1 MPDQANAGDHPPRP
15 RLALRIGVTG
25 HRPNK
30 LRAVEAAVAA
40 AVHTALGA
48 IRAAVLDVH
57 ARAETIGCYR
67 HDSPLLRVVSPLAE
81 GADRIVAS
89 EGGKLGFELQ
99 VVLPFAQQDYERDF
113 ATETSKTEFRELLA
127 KSTATLTLDGNR
139 DIPLAR
145 DRAYRDCGLTVLRQC
160 DVLIAIWDGQPAEGK
175 GDAGTGAIVNDALR
189 RGLLVVWIDTRDP
202 SAEPRWLTK
211 IETADRSGTP
221 HTDALEALLD
231 RLGEVLLPP
240 DEKEHESAD
249 GGHEDRALSWRAYFA
264 EGWPNRCPLA
274 WAYTLF
280 VALFSRRWIRPW
292 CKMPTFAQRMA
303 EDDSATSALGPLN
316 PHYLWADQL
325 ANYYGGLHR
334 GGYVLCFSLA
344 PLAVAL
350 AAVPAVFQPCK
361 TWVALLI
368 AFIELGVLVWIVTLV
383 RRGQHR
389 RWHDKWLEY
398 RFLAEQ
404 LRLMGMLA
412 PLGRVPR
419 SIRVPVHHDFAD
431 PDDSAASWYFRAVLR
446 EAGLIVP
453 HDGDLHPYRLASD
466 VVVPLLRDQVQYH
479 DKISRRYAR
488 VAHKLHVIHIW
499 LFGFTIGAV
508 ALHLV
513 EQLSHAAGWHSS
525 WLDRLSGK
533 WLTLLAVVLPAF
545 GASFAARSTQG
556 EFHRLAERSAGM
568 AARLKRIADDIEAM
582 PDPSAAELGDRAV
595 AAAEL
600 MLEEVLDW
608 RVLFLARPLD
618 LPA

>member
-1 MPDQANAGDHPPRP
+1 MPDQANAGEHPPRP

-30 LRAVEAAVAA
+30 LGADPAAVAA

-48 IRAAVLDVH
+48 IKAAVLDVH

-113 ATETSKTEFRELLA
+113 ATETSKTEFRALLA
-127 KSTATLTLDGNR
+127 TATATLTLDGNR
-139 DIPLAR
+139 ESPIDR

-175 GDAGTGAIVNDALR
+175 GDAGTGAIVVDALR
-189 RGLLVVWIDTRDP
+189 RGLLVVWIDTRAP
-202 SAEPRWLTK
+202 SAEPQWLTT

-221 HTDALEALLD
+221 PTLALAPLLD
-231 RLGEVLLPP
+231 RLGEALLPP
-240 DEKEHESAD
+240 DQDQHAAAG
-249 GGHEDRALSWRAYFA
+249 GGHGDKPLSWRAYFA
-264 EGWPNRCPLA
+264 ERWPSRCWLA

-303 EDDSATSALGPLN
+303 DEAGKTAALGPLA
-316 PHYLWADQL
+316 PHYVWADQL
-325 ANYYGGLHR
+325 ANSYGGRHR

-344 PLAVAL
+344 PIAVAL
-350 AAVPAVFQPCK
+350 AAVPPVFQPCE
-361 TWVALLI
+361 TWVAPLI
-368 AFIELGVLVWIVTLV
+368 ALIEFGVLVSIVTLV
-383 RRGQHR
+383 RRGQR
-389 RWHDKWLEY
+389 QRWHDKWLEY

-446 EAGLIVP
+446 EAGLIVAD
-453 HDGDLHPYRLASD
+453 DGDLHPYRLASD
-466 VVVPLLRDQVQYH
+466 VVLPLLHDQVQYH
-479 DKISRRYAR
+479 DTISRRYAR
-488 VAHKLHVIHIW
+488 VAHRLHVLHIW
-499 LFGFTIGAV
+499 LFSITIGAV
-508 ALHLV
+508 ALHFV
-513 EQLSHAAGWHSS
+513 EQLNHFFEWHSS
-525 WLDRLSGK
+525 WLE
-533 WLTLLAVVLPAF
+533 WLPGNVLTFLAVMLPAF
-545 GASFAARSTQG
+545 GASFAARATQG
-556 EFHRLAERSAGM
+556 EFRRLHERSAGM
-568 AARLKRIADDIEAM
+568 EVRLQRIADEITAA
-582 PDPSAAELGDRAV
+582 PALSATELGDRAV

-600 MLEEVLDW
+600 MLQEVLDW
-608 RVLFLARPLD
+608 KVLFLARPLD